1 MGLGLA
7 LLAVSLLTMSMNCIN
22 GSNKVDKSST
32 DCTCDGKGTFVVMT
46 SCMYFE
52 HDLLH
57 WLYADSV

>member
-1 MGLGLA
+1 MELGLA

-32 DCTCDGKGTFVVMT
+32 DCTCDGKGTFIVDDKL
-46 SCMYFE
+46 YFE